1 MPAVIIGIH
10 LQYIL
15 SSAGIEV
22 IYHTGVYV
30 VCIYICTYI
39 IYTYILFDIQ
49 SVSAKNGFIRWF
61 KGRLQK
67 YTLLDIVAV
76 IWTNQANEQVL
87 NITYPAVSEPV
98 EWYPYLLHSVSKPVA
113 GCINLNCSYNQALTI
128 ALYVYIH
135 IIYFIY
141 MFVYGL
147 SWSGRLFF
155 NIQLFRLLLIL
166 PAATLSYASSSYTLL

>member
-49 SVSAKNGFIRWF
+49 SVSAKNGFIR
-61 KGRLQK
+61 
-67 YTLLDIVAV
+67 
-76 IWTNQANEQVL
+76 
-87 NITYPAVSEPV
+87 
-98 EWYPYLLHSVSKPVA
+98 
-113 GCINLNCSYNQALTI
+113 
-128 ALYVYIH
+128 
-135 IIYFIY
+135 
-141 MFVYGL
+141 
-147 SWSGRLFF
+147 
-155 NIQLFRLLLIL
+155 
-166 PAATLSYASSSYTLL
+166 